1 MSFGPGRWSFRN
13 SPHCCECIGAM
24 VTIASMSQV
33 LGLNSVSALRTI
45 RMNATT
51 SSEASRREQ
60 ILEETLGLIRRV
72 RIRSSAPG
80 DGPVAGM
87 GFTTIHHT
95 ALHFAMRNP
104 GAIQRQL
111 ARFLGVPSGHVTA
124 VVDTLERQGLIRR
137 TPDPNDRRINR
148 LEATARAREFHQR
161 FHELSGETIHPQF
174 RRWSDEE
181 IESLHSLLKRF
192 AEEDGLAPAVEYSRF
207 DHPNHRETASEEP
220 PDASN

>member
-1 MSFGPGRWSFRN
+1 MDAMT
-13 SPHCCECIGAM
+13 SP
-24 VTIASMSQV
+24 
-33 LGLNSVSALRTI
+33 
-45 RMNATT
+45 
-51 SSEASRREQ
+51 EASRREQ

-72 RIRSSAPG
+72 RLRSTASG
-80 DGPVAGM
+80 DGPVSGM

-137 TPDPNDRRINR
+137 TPDPTDRRINR
-148 LEATARAREFHQR
+148 LEATPRAYDFHKR

-174 RRWSDEE
+174 RQWSDEE

-192 AEEDGLAPAVEYSRF
+192 AENDGLAPAVEYSHVVRP
-207 DHPNHRETASEEP
+207 DRRESVSEDPPNP
-220 PDASN
+220 SN